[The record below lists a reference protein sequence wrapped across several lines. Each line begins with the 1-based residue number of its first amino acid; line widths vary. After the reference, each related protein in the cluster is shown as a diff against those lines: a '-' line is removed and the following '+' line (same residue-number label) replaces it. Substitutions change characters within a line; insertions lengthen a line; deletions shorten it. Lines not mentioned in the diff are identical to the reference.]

1 MILPNAESA
10 LVEQR
15 KITEYLLNRE
25 HPDNGGKA
33 DFFIDL
39 GFSVEDWE
47 NLADALRSLASN
59 YAAIQSM
66 ESSHGKKYIV
76 DGEIVSLIGKTPVVR
91 TVWIVDRGQ
100 TIARL
105 VTAYPHEKIL

>member
-1 MILPNAESA
+1 MILPNAKSA

-33 DFFIDL
+33 DFFVDL
-39 GFSVEDWE
+39 GFSIEDWE
-47 NLADALRSLASN
+47 DLAKALRSLACN
-59 YAAIQSM
+59 CTVIQSM
-66 ESSHGKKYIV
+66 ESSHGTKYIV
-76 DGEIVSLIGKTPVVR
+76 DGEIVSPVGKSPVVR
-91 TVWIVDRGQ
+91 TVWIVDHGQ

-105 VTAYPHEKIL
+105 VTAYPHEKL

>member
-1 MILPNAESA
+1 MILPNAKRA
-10 LVEQR
+10 LVEER
-15 KITEYLLNRE
+15 KIKEYLLNKE

-47 NLADALRSLASN
+47 NLAESLRSLADSCPVT
-59 YAAIQSM
+59 QSM
-66 ESSHGKKYIV
+66 ESSHGTKYIV
-76 DGEIVSLIGKTPVVR
+76 DGEITTPIGKNPIVR

-105 VTAYPHEKIL
+105 VTAYPHEKLL